1 MAERRWRQV
10 ARDALRRGLIQGR
23 RIPAG
28 LRSLLGVALIFGGFL
43 GFLPV
48 LGFWMIPLG
57 AAILSLDIPPL
68 RRWLEA
74 RLLSTKGSG
83 DEEGGSI

>member
-1 MAERRWRQV
+1 MSKRRWREL
-10 ARDALRRGLIQGR
+10 AREALRRGLIQGR
-23 RIPAG
+23 RVPAG
-28 LRSLLGVALIFGGFL
+28 LRSVFGVLLIVGGLF

-57 AAILSLDIPPL
+57 FAILSLDIPPL

-74 RLLSTKGSG
+74 RLLSADSGVEEKRGSG
-83 DEEGGSI
+83 

>member
-10 ARDALRRGLIQGR
+10 AREALWRGVVQGS

-28 LRSLLGVALIFGGFL
+28 LRSLLGILLMVGGLF
-43 GFLPV
+43 GFLPI

-57 AAILSLDIPPL
+57 FAILSLDIPPL

-74 RLLSTKGSG
+74 RLRPPAKSG
-83 DEEGGSI
+83 E